1 MTVPAALTFAEA
13 PVLGI
18 IASAIDLAQ
27 ELLEVLE
34 RESQAL
40 AVMRLEAPTGFMEA
54 KNRLV
59 VAYRY
64 KLEELQEAVIVPAAG
79 PELAKLKE
87 INEAV
92 MAAARHNAAAL
103 EGAIEGNQR
112 LLDLI
117 VKAMDQQ
124 RAPVTVGYSRLG
136 NRAAPPKR
144 SPASASV
151 MITRRL

>member
-1 MTVPAALTFAEA
+1 MPAPAALALAKA

-18 IASAIDLAQ
+18 IASAIELAR
-27 ELLEVLE
+27 ELLDVLR
-34 RESQAL
+34 RESEAL
-40 AVMRLEAPTGFMEA
+40 AVMRLEAPTGFIEA
-54 KNRLV
+54 KNRMV

-64 KLEELQEAVIVPAAG
+64 KLEELQEAVLG
-79 PELAKLKE
+79 PEAEPELLQLKE
-87 INEAV
+87 INQAV

-112 LLDLI
+112 LLDII
-117 VKAMDQQ
+117 VKAMDEQ
-124 RAPVTVGYSRLG
+124 RTPATVGYSRLG

-151 MITRRL
+151 MITRKL